1 MKDLVWVIPILPFL
15 GAFLNGVLLRGRVDK
30 KTAAIIACAV
40 TGLAALLAIGVI
52 WDYTHDAAYA
62 GGKAFEHDYYVWM
75 PAGPVHTLAEGVKN
89 FNIPLGFLIDPLS
102 CVMLFVVT
110 FVGFLIHV
118 YSVGYMAHEDGFQR
132 FFTYLNLFM
141 GAMLL
146 LILGNSYAVMF
157 VGWEGVGLCSYLL
170 IGFYFKEEFPPYA
183 GRKAFVVNRIGDFAF
198 VIGLGTLVATFGSHK
213 YTEVFSA
220 VRANPAMMQGAG
232 YLGLTLAGFIALCF
246 FIGATGK
253 SAQIPLFVW
262 LPDAMAGPT
271 PVSAL
276 IHAATMVTA
285 GVYMVARSN
294 AIYQLAD
301 GVNMVVA
308 VVGAL
313 TAIFAATIG
322 LAQND
327 IKKVLAYST
336 VSQLGYM
343 FLAAGLGAYSAAIFH
358 VMTHAFFKAL
368 LFLGSGSVIHAM
380 GGEQDMR
387 KMGGLKKHLPHT
399 YKTFVIGAAAI
410 AGVPGLAGFFSKD
423 EILHNAAAGGHWI
436 LWAVGMVT
444 AGLTAFYMFRAV
456 FMTFHGPFRG
466 THEQEHHLHESPP
479 SMTGPLWILAVG
491 AVIAGW
497 VGIPKI
503 LTLGFLPE
511 NVFGHFLEP
520 VFAPIL
526 APIGEHHAHH
536 VSAGLEIGLM
546 LGAIAVGAI
555 GIFLA
560 WRAYGG
566 ERGTAADD
574 AFAAR
579 LPGAQR
585 VLANK
590 YYVDEIYDA
599 TVIRG
604 FWATCRGLFRFD
616 AGFIDGF
623 LVNGVR
629 NVTVEVLSLSSSLFD
644 KYVVDGLVNGV
655 GKLMNVGSRL
665 FRRVQTGYVSN
676 YALVLA
682 AGMFALV
689 CVFVLMRMR

>member
-1 MKDLVWVIPILPFL
+1 MKELVWIIPVLPFL
-15 GAFLNGVLLRGRVDK
+15 GALLNGVLLKGRLDK
-30 KTAAIIACAV
+30 KAVAWIACAV
-40 TGLAALLAIGVI
+40 TGIAAALAIGII
-52 WDYTHDAAYA
+52 WNYTQDPAFA
-62 GGKAFEHDYYVWM
+62 GGKPFEHDYYVWM
-75 PAGPVHTLAEGVKN
+75 PAGAVHTAAEGVKN
-89 FNIPLGFLIDPLS
+89 FTTPLGFLIDPLS

-110 FVGFLIHV
+110 FVGFLIHL
-118 YSVGYMAHEDGFQR
+118 YSVGYMDHEEGFQR

-146 LILGNSYAVMF
+146 LVLGNSYAVMF

-170 IGFYFKEEFPPYA
+170 IGFYYKEEFPPYA
-183 GRKAFVVNRIGDFAF
+183 GRKAFIVNRIGDFAF
-198 VIGLGTLVATFGSHK
+198 VIGLSALVATFGSLK
-213 YTEVFSA
+213 YTEVFA
-220 VRANPAMMQGAG
+220 GVAANKALMTGPGH
-232 YLGLTLAGFIALCF
+232 LGLTLAAFIALCL

-294 AIYQLAD
+294 VIYQLAG
-301 GVNMVVA
+301 GVSTLVA
-308 VVGAL
+308 TIGAL

-322 LAQND
+322 LAQTD

-343 FLAAGLGAYSAAIFH
+343 FLALGVGAYTAAIFH

-387 KMGGLKKHLPHT
+387 RMGGLKDHLPQT
-399 YKTFVIGAAAI
+399 YRTFVIGAAAI

-423 EILHNAAAGGHWI
+423 EILHHVATGGYWS

-456 FMTFHGPFRG
+456 FMTFHGQFRG
-466 THEQEHHLHESPP
+466 THEQEHHLHESPLT
-479 SMTGPLWILAVG
+479 MTGPLWVLAVG
-491 AVIAGW
+491 AVVAGW
-497 VGIPKI
+497 VGIPKV
-503 LTLGFLPE
+503 LTFNFLPE
-511 NVFGHFLEP
+511 NAFGRFLDP
-520 VFAPIL
+520 VVMKV
-526 APIGEHHAHH
+526 GEEVEHHVPA
-536 VSAGLEIGLM
+536 SLEIGLM
-546 LGAIAVGAI
+546 LGAIVVAAVGI
-555 GIFLA
+555 TLA
-560 WRAYGG
+560 WWFYGG
-566 ERGTAADD
+566 DRGLARGQAV
-574 AFAAR
+574 AER
-579 LPGAQR
+579 LPFAHR
-585 VLANK
+585 VLVNK
-590 YYVDEIYDA
+590 YYVDELYDA
-599 TVIRG
+599 TVVRG
-604 FWATCRGLFRFD
+604 FWAACRSLFRFD

-623 LVNGVR
+623 LVNGTR
-629 NVTVEVLSLSSSLFD
+629 NVTVELLSLGSGLFD
-644 KYVVDGLVNGV
+644 KFVVDGLVNGV
-655 GKLMNVGSRL
+655 GKVLGWGSRQ

-689 CVFVLMRMR
+689 CVFVLLRMR

>member
-1 MKDLVWVIPILPFL
+1 MKELVWIIPVLPFL
-15 GAFLNGVLLRGRVDK
+15 GALLNGVVLKGRLDK
-30 KTAAIIACAV
+30 KVVAGIACAV
-40 TGLAALLAIGVI
+40 TGIAALLAIGII
-52 WDYTHDAAYA
+52 WDYTHDPAFA
-62 GGKAFEHDYYVWM
+62 GGKPFEHDYYVWM
-75 PAGPVHTLAEGVKN
+75 PAGPVHTAAAGVRN
-89 FNIPLGFLIDPLS
+89 FITPLGFLIDPLS

-110 FVGFLIHV
+110 FVGFLIHL
-118 YSVGYMAHEDGFQR
+118 YSVGYMAHEKGFQR
-132 FFTYLNLFM
+132 YFTYLNLFM

-170 IGFYFKEEFPPYA
+170 IGFYFTEEFPPYA
-183 GRKAFVVNRIGDFAF
+183 GRKAFIVNRIGDFAF
-198 VIGLGTLVATFGSHK
+198 VIGLSALIATFGSLK
-213 YTEVFSA
+213 YTEVFPA
-220 VRANPAMMQGAG
+220 VAANKALMLGQGH
-232 YLGLTLAGFIALCF
+232 LGLTLAGFIALCL

-294 AIYQLAD
+294 VIYQLAG
-301 GVNMVVA
+301 GVSTLVA
-308 VVGAL
+308 VIGAL

-322 LAQND
+322 LAQTD

-343 FLAAGLGAYSAAIFH
+343 FLALGVGAYTAAIFH

-387 KMGGLKKHLPHT
+387 KMGGLKDHLPQT
-399 YKTFVIGAAAI
+399 YRTFVIGAAAI

-423 EILHNAAAGGHWI
+423 EILHHVATGGYWS
-436 LWAVGMVT
+436 LWVVGMIT

-456 FMTFHGPFRG
+456 FMTFHGQFRG

-479 SMTGPLWILAVG
+479 VMTGPLWVLAVG

-497 VGIPKI
+497 VGIPKV
-503 LTLGFLPE
+503 LTFNFLPE
-511 NVFGHFLEP
+511 NAFGRFLDP
-520 VFAPIL
+520 VVMKV
-526 APIGEHHAHH
+526 GEEVEHH

-546 LGAIAVGAI
+546 LGAIVVAAI
-555 GIFLA
+555 GIFLG
-560 WRAYGG
+560 WWFYGG
-566 ERGTAADD
+566 DRGLARGQAV
-574 AFAAR
+574 AER
-579 LPGAQR
+579 LPFAHR
-585 VLANK
+585 VLVNK
-590 YYVDEIYDA
+590 YYVDELYDA
-599 TVIRG
+599 TVVRG
-604 FWATCRGLFRFD
+604 FWASCRALFRFD

-629 NVTVEVLSLSSSLFD
+629 NVTVELLSLSSGLFD
-644 KYVVDGLVNGV
+644 KFVVDGLVNGV
-655 GKLMNVGSRL
+655 GKALTFGSRQ
-665 FRRVQTGYVSN
+665 FRRLQTGYVSN

-689 CVFVLMRMR
+689 CAFVLLRMR

>member
-1 MKDLVWVIPILPFL
+1 MKNLIWLIPVLPFL
-15 GAFLNGVLLRGRVDK
+15 GALLNGVLLRGRINKRAV
-30 KTAAIIACAV
+30 AIIACTV
-40 TGLAALLAIGVI
+40 TGIAAAMALGII
-52 WDYTHDAAYA
+52 WDYTHDPAFA
-62 GGKAFEHDYYVWM
+62 GGKPFEHDYYVWM
-75 PAGPVHTLAEGVKN
+75 PAGPVHTLAEGVKS
-89 FNIPLGFLIDPLS
+89 FTIPFGFLIDPLS

-110 FVGFLIHV
+110 FVGFLIHL
-118 YSVGYMAHEDGFQR
+118 YSVGYMSHEEGFQR

-146 LILGNSYAVMF
+146 LVLGNSYAVMF

-170 IGFYFKEEFPPYA
+170 IGFYYKEEFPPYA

-198 VIGLGTLVATFGSHK
+198 VLGLGALVATFGSLK

-220 VRANPAMMQGAG
+220 IRANPGLMEGMGH
-232 YLGLTLAGFIALCF
+232 LGLTLAGFIALCL

-294 AIYQLAD
+294 VIYQLAG
-301 GVNMVVA
+301 GVSMVVA
-308 VVGAL
+308 VIGAL

-322 LAQND
+322 IAQND

-387 KMGGLKKHLPHT
+387 KMGGLGKHLPHT
-399 YKTFVIGAAAI
+399 SRTYFIGALAI
-410 AGVPGLAGFFSKD
+410 AGIPPLAGFFSKD
-423 EILHNAAAGGHWI
+423 EILHTAAAGGHWI
-436 LWAVGMVT
+436 LWAVGIVT
-444 AGLTAFYMFRAV
+444 AALTAVYMFRSYYL
-456 FMTFHGPFRG
+456 TFEGHFRG

-479 SMTGPLWILAVG
+479 IMTGPLWVLAAG
-491 AVIAGW
+491 AVLAGLL
-497 VGIPKI
+497 GIPKV
-503 LTLGFLPE
+503 LTFGVLPE
-511 NVFGHFLEP
+511 DAFGRFLEP
-520 VFAPIL
+520 VMA
-526 APIGEHHAHH
+526 AVGEHHEHH
-536 VSAGLEIGLM
+536 VSAGLEWGL
-546 LGAIAVGAI
+546 LGVALVIAFG
-555 GIFLA
+555 GWLLA
-560 WRAYGG
+560 RRLYGG
-566 ERGTAADD
+566 ERGLAADQ
-574 AFAAR
+574 AFEAR
-579 LPGAQR
+579 LPAVQR
-585 VLANK
+585 VLSNK

-604 FWATCRGLFRFD
+604 FWAACRGLFRFD

-623 LVNGVR
+623 LVHGVR
-629 NVTVEVLSLSSSLFD
+629 NVTVELLSLSSSLFD
-644 KYVVDGLVNGV
+644 KYVVDGIVNGV
-655 GKLMNVGSRL
+655 GKVLGLGSRL

>member
-1 MKDLVWVIPILPFL
+1 MKDLIWLIPVLPFL
-15 GAFLNGVLLRGRVDK
+15 GAFLNGVVLRHRVNK
-30 KTAAIIACAV
+30 QVAAAIACGV
-40 TGLAALLAIGVI
+40 TGIAAALAIGII
-52 WDYTHDAAYA
+52 WDYTHSA
-62 GGKAFEHDYYVWM
+62 GYPAPFEHDYYVWM
-75 PAGPVHTLAEGVKN
+75 PAGPVHTVAEGVRN
-89 FNIPLGFLIDPLS
+89 FTIPLGFLLDPLS

-110 FVGFLIHV
+110 FVGFLIHL
-118 YSVGYMAHEDGFQR
+118 YSVGYMAHEEGFQR

-170 IGFYFKEEFPPYA
+170 IGFYYKEEFPPYA

-198 VIGLGTLVATFGSHK
+198 VLGLGALVATFGSLK
-213 YTEVFSA
+213 YTEVFEA
-220 VRANPAMMQGAG
+220 VRANPALMEGAG
-232 YLGLTLAGFIALCF
+232 HLGLTLAGFIALCL

-294 AIYQLAD
+294 AIYQLA
-301 GVNMVVA
+301 GPVTMVVA
-308 VVGAL
+308 TVGAL

-322 LAQND
+322 IAQND

-387 KMGGLKKHLPHT
+387 SMGGLKKYLPHT
-399 YKTFVIGAAAI
+399 SRTYFIGALAI
-410 AGVPGLAGFFSKD
+410 AGIPPLAGFFSKD
-423 EILHNAAAGGHWI
+423 EILHTAAAGGHWI
-436 LWAVGMVT
+436 LWTVGIIT
-444 AGLTAFYMFRAV
+444 AALTAVYMFRSYYL
-456 FMTFHGPFRG
+456 TFEGKFRG
-466 THEQEHHLHESPP
+466 THEQEHHLHESPTI
-479 SMTGPLWILAVG
+479 MTAPLWILAVG
-491 AVIAGW
+491 AIFAGLL
-497 VGIPKI
+497 GIPKM
-503 LTLGFLPE
+503 LTFGFLPE
-511 NVFGHFLEP
+511 DKFGHFLEP
-520 VFAPIL
+520 VMEAVG
-526 APIGEHHAHH
+526 AGGGHHAEHH
-536 VSAGLEIGLM
+536 VSAGMEWGL
-546 LGAIAVGAI
+546 LAVALVIAFG
-555 GIFLA
+555 GWLLA
-560 WRAYGG
+560 RRLYGG
-566 ERGTAADD
+566 DRGLTADQT
-574 AFAAR
+574 FAAR
-579 LPGAQR
+579 VPAVQR
-585 VLANK
+585 TLSNK

-623 LVNGVR
+623 LVNGAR
-629 NVTVEVLSLSSSLFD
+629 NVTVELLSLSSSLFD

-655 GKLMNVGSRL
+655 GKVMGLGSRL